1 MKKITTT
8 ILGCLMA
15 TAMTAQNSTMLWD
28 GENYAINSQGGCWND
43 GSPRVVANPDKTGIN
58 TSDKCLHF
66 TMTNSDKTEHQF
78 SSEWS

>member
-28 GENYAINSQGGCWND
+28 GENYAIDSQGGCWND
-43 GSPRVVANPDKTGIN
+43 GSPKVVANPD
-58 TSDKCLHF
+58 
-66 TMTNSDKTEHQF
+66 
-78 SSEWS
+78 